1 MSSPGGDDVVL
12 LPSDPRGSP
21 AEQFVQG
28 LQRRALERERRNAAA
43 AAAALEGSALGA
55 TMPLDDGELDM
66 SMLLASEVLPPDDL
80 LGFGASVAPARARQG
95 VFGMERVS
103 PAVRAT
109 VWFLCFEVCLGML
122 LLKFK

>member
-55 TMPLDDGELDM
+55 TMPLDDGELVM
-66 SMLLASEVLPPDDL
+66 SMLLSVIFAEVITSIKFVCPD
-80 LGFGASVAPARARQG
+80 GKVICT
-95 VFGMERVS
+95 
-103 PAVRAT
+103 AVLMYF
-109 VWFLCFEVCLGML
+109 VVYP
-122 LLKFK
+122 